1 MELIKLEGLN
11 PREYEH
17 PLDRN
22 ALDTLE
28 KTAGLDLLVR
38 KFFDLGVEKFLRLE
52 FIGSNLKVTPGSL
65 PEIYEI
71 LEEACEIL
79 NLKTTPEIYVR
90 PDDYFRKLEV
100 TTNNLQG
107 LTVGVEKPIV
117 VISTACIESFSK
129 PELLFVLGCE
139 IGRLKSQHVLY
150 ENIAWLFPLLSGTVS
165 GVVASIPGLGSVA
178 SIFTIGVYT
187 ALIQWL
193 RMADYTADRAG
204 LLACQDINSAMT
216 ALAKIAGLPKKY
228 YDSFNLDDFVT
239 QAREFEGFAD
249 TRYDKVLRLLSLS
262 VRDQAFTI
270 ARTNELL
277 KWIDAGSYQAV
288 LERTTRIQLAPP
300 PSFCRH
306 CGHKLEPSHTFCPSC
321 GKKVS
326 P

>member
-1 MELIKLEGLN
+1 MELVKIEGLN

-22 ALDTLE
+22 ALNVLE

-52 FIGSNLKVTPGSL
+52 FVGSNLKVTPSSF

-100 TTNNLQG
+100 STNNLEG
-107 LTVGVEKPIV
+107 LTVGVEKPLV
-117 VISTACIESFSK
+117 VISNVCIESFSRS
-129 PELLFVLGCE
+129 ELLFILGCQ

-150 ENIAWLFPLLSGTVS
+150 ENIGWLFPILSSTISDVM
-165 GVVASIPGLGSVA
+165 ASIPGVGAIS
-178 SIFTIGVYT
+178 STFTAGLYL
-187 ALIQWL
+187 ALVHWL

-204 LLACQDINSAMT
+204 LLACQDVNSAMT
-216 ALAKIAGLPKKY
+216 AMAKIAGLPQKFF
-228 YDSFNLDDFVT
+228 DSFSLDDFVT

-249 TRYDKVLRLLSLS
+249 TTYNKILKVLSLS
-262 VRDQAFTI
+262 LRDQAFTI
-270 ARTNELL
+270 ARANELL
-277 KWIDAGSYQAV
+277 QWIDSGNYQAI
-288 LERTTRIQLAPP
+288 LERKTKIHLAPP

-306 CGHKLEPSHTFCPSC
+306 CGFKLEPSDAFCRNC
-321 GKKVS
+321 GQKVS
-326 P
+326 T

>member
-1 MELIKLEGLN
+1 MELVRIEGLN

-22 ALDTLE
+22 ALDALERTL
-28 KTAGLDLLVR
+28 GLDLLVR
-38 KFFDLGVEKFLRLE
+38 KFSELGVEKFLRLE
-52 FIGSNLKVTPGSL
+52 FIGSNLKVTPSSL
-65 PEIYEI
+65 PDIYGI

-100 TTNNLQG
+100 STNNLQG
-107 LTVGVEKPIV
+107 LTVGVEKPLV
-117 VISTACIESFSK
+117 VISTECIESFSRS
-129 PELLFVLGCE
+129 ELLFVLGCE
-139 IGRLKSQHVLY
+139 VGRLKSQHVLY
-150 ENIAWLFPLLSGTVS
+150 ENIAWLFPLLSSTIS
-165 GVVASIPGLGSVA
+165 GVMASIPGLGAITST
-178 SIFTIGVYT
+178 FTVGVYL

-228 YDSFNLDDFVT
+228 FDSFNIDDFVT

-249 TRYDKVLRLLSLS
+249 TRYDKVLKLLSLS
-262 VRDQAFTI
+262 VRDQAFTV

-277 KWIDAGSYQAV
+277 KWIDSGNYQAV
-288 LERTTRIQLAPP
+288 LERKTKTQLAPS

-306 CGHKLEPSHTFCPSC
+306 CGATLEPSHTFCPSC

>member
-1 MELIKLEGLN
+1 MELVKLEGLN

-22 ALDTLE
+22 ALDALE
-28 KTAGLDLLVR
+28 KTLGLDLLVR
-38 KFFDLGVEKFLRLE
+38 KFFELGVEKFLRLE
-52 FIGSNLKVTPGSL
+52 FIGSNLKVTPSSL
-65 PEIYEI
+65 PDIYEI

-107 LTVGVEKPIV
+107 LTLGVEKPLV
-117 VISTACIESFSK
+117 VISSACIESFSRS
-129 PELLFVLGCE
+129 ELLFILGCE
-139 IGRLKSQHVLY
+139 VGRLKSQHVLY
-150 ENIAWLFPLLSGTVS
+150 ENIAWLFPLLSSTIS
-165 GVVASIPGLGSVA
+165 GVMASIPGLGTITST
-178 SIFTIGVYT
+178 FTAGVYL

-204 LLACQDINSAMT
+204 LLACQDVNSAMT
-216 ALAKIAGLPKKY
+216 AMAKIAGLPNKY
-228 YDSFNLDDFVT
+228 FDSFNLDDFVT

-249 TRYDKVLRLLSLS
+249 TKYDRVLKLLSLS
-262 VRDQAFTI
+262 VRDQAFTV

-277 KWIDAGSYQAV
+277 KWIDSGNYHAV
-288 LERTTRIQLAPP
+288 LERKTKIQLALP

-306 CGHKLEPSHTFCPSC
+306 CGAKLESSHTFCPSC
-321 GKKVS
+321 GEKVS
-326 P
+326 S

>member
-1 MELIKLEGLN
+1 MELVRIEGLN

-17 PLDRN
+17 PSDRN
-22 ALDTLE
+22 ALDVLE
-28 KTAGLDLLVR
+28 KTPGLDLLVR
-38 KFFDLGVEKFLRLE
+38 KFFDLSIEKFLRLE

-65 PEIYEI
+65 PDIYEI

-100 TTNNLQG
+100 STNNLQG
-107 LTVGVEKPIV
+107 LTVGVEKPLV
-117 VISTACIESFSK
+117 VISTACIESFSRS
-129 PELLFVLGCE
+129 ELLFVLGCE
-139 IGRLKSQHVLY
+139 VGRLKSQHVLY
-150 ENIAWLFPLLSGTVS
+150 ENIAWLFPLIGSVMS
-165 GVVASIPGLGSVA
+165 SIPGLGAITST
-178 SIFTIGVYT
+178 FTVT
-187 ALIQWL
+187 VNLALIQWL

-228 YDSFNLDDFVT
+228 FDSFNIDDFVT

-249 TRYDKVLRLLSLS
+249 TRYNKVIQLLSLS
-262 VRDQAFTI
+262 LRDQAFTV

-277 KWIDAGSYQAV
+277 KWIDSGNYQAV
-288 LERTTRIQLAPP
+288 LERKTKIQLAPS

-306 CGHKLEPSHTFCPSC
+306 CGAKLESSHTFCPSC
-321 GKKVS
+321 GEKVS
-326 P
+326 S